1 MLIPKE
7 IFYYNLPIKDKVETE
22 WANWIEASK
31 AEYDIKVNYITD
43 MKEFK
48 KDNFNFIILDWH
60 RLNDLYHGDRNRFV
74 KYNIN
79 DVLNKELIYLINTDI
94 IKLIIDYTCEGEL
107 HDYFFKF
114 IDRMIKNGK
123 IKSSNIY
130 FIANDNKL
138 EESYD
143 TWTEKYDVPK
153 INIIT
158 ANRHLRISREW
169 FIDKFPIE
177 DFKVDRIRKKKFTC
191 LNGVFKEF
199 RTLIVTEL
207 FRNGLENDGYIS
219 LIGNYGGGILD
230 QFSLKEVVSDKS
242 STGENKIFE
251 RYLEELNLYYKEEVY
266 PKLPLVIDM
275 EKDTT
280 FGKTV
285 VDYYKNNRDGENLE
299 NIDKFTEEVS
309 SYVTT
314 SYVHEM
320 YTNSYFNIL
329 TETAYNWDSSSIL
342 GNSVFLTE
350 KTLKPIFGMQPFI
363 VVTNSRYLE
372 FLRKLGFETFPEI
385 FDESYDK
392 IENPLER
399 MNAIVKEITKICSL
413 SYEEIHD
420 KYYSIFDKLEHN
432 RNRLLEIPDDKKIVH
447 GNYSDVFEWGR
458 RNKGFETVVYEK

>member
-1 MLIPKE
+1 MPSDSH
-7 IFYYNLPIKDKVETE
+7 F
-22 WANWIEASK
+22 SS
-31 AEYDIKVNYITD
+31 
-43 MKEFK
+43 
-48 KDNFNFIILDWH
+48 
-60 RLNDLYHGDRNRFV
+60 
-74 KYNIN
+74 
-79 DVLNKELIYLINTDI
+79 INTDVV
-94 IKLIIDYTCEGEL
+94 KFIIDYTCEGES
-107 HDYFFKF
+107 HDYYFKF
-114 IDRMIKNGK
+114 IDRMIEEDK

-130 FIANDNKL
+130 FISNDQALVEN
-138 EESYD
+138 YD
-143 TWTEKYDVPK
+143 TWVKKYNVPK

-158 ANRHLRISREW
+158 ANKHITLSREW
-169 FIDKFPIE
+169 IMDKKRFPIE
-177 DFKVDRIRKKKFTC
+177 DFKVDRIREKKFTC
-191 LNGVFKEF
+191 LNGVFKQF

-219 LIGNYGGGILD
+219 IIGNYGCGILD
-230 QFSLKEVVSDKS
+230 HFNLKGVVTDKS
-242 STGENKIFE
+242 STKENKIFE
-251 RYLEELNLYYKEEVY
+251 KYLKELNLYYKEEVY

-329 TETAYNWDSSSIL
+329 TETSYNWKRKVIVN
-342 GNSVFLTE
+342 NSVFLTE

-372 FLRKLGFETFPEI
+372 FLRKLGFETFPEF
-385 FDESYDK
+385 FDESYDE
-392 IENPLER
+392 IEHPLER
-399 MNAIVKEITKICSL
+399 MNAIVKEVTKICSL
-413 SYEEIHD
+413 PKKELHN

-432 RNRLLEIPDDKKIVH
+432 RNRLSEILFDKKIIF
-447 GNYSDVFEWGR
+447 GNYLDVF
-458 RNKGFETVVYEK
+458 KT